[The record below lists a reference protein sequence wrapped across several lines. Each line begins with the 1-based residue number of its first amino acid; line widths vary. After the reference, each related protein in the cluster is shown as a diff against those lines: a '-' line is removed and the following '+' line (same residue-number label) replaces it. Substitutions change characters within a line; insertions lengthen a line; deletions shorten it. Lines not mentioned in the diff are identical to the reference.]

1 MPSREENEQR
11 PLSRSSG
18 LASNV
23 PRDDSPRSQA
33 AREPISMGEMP
44 DGEGMAPRPEESL
57 NDMDEEQK
65 EEISDLMLNVI
76 MHPDRPIENLPVM
89 MAPEL
94 KLIGR
99 CVSLRVMQTV
109 NGAPPAPY
117 YYTGLVCMVTETSV
131 SLMQVNRYTHDD
143 FAAYYLREQQLSK
156 GATISPELQI
166 RNCCALRHGRVRACC
181 LYSVLASPRADNGDA
196 SSTQHAQSPEWDL
209 LNHDCTTAGEAGVTQ
224 DDRIAS
230 TEESRMLC
238 TMDAAGSLAPAV
250 SMKTGAELDAAAAQN
265 GDEAGHMSGATEPVM
280 DEVTD
285 SADAANDGTAPRRF
299 RAFVG
304 SIGAIPYVT
313 FLRRNIYNVAFGRDP
328 RSSFYSLFKDP
339 ARHIRDMQV
348 LRMFVRRY
356 LVHTSQGNNPRQVLL
371 YAYLSARCAWPDVDR
386 ELVNRVALEELPT
399 LLKADCAIEKEKKR
413 RRLRMQQR
421 VREVQEYR
429 APAGFFSKTGILYLT
444 KIPQKLFLAGMF
456 ILLFD
461 VGLIVFFSSARS
473 NVSDALV
480 SSFIF
485 QFTGALVAAIV
496 VWCITGVMCIV
507 HSTMMHLPV
516 REGMWY
522 MGAHSACFLG
532 AFACCIMAFV
542 VLLRLLD
549 RNMIFFH
556 MVRNQ
561 PGDLCIFYQRHGCSG
576 FLVGC
581 NDSQAMFNRDLC
593 SICPDVSTSV
603 TGCYSIIRSQIG
615 LTTMPML
622 VFSIFLTVAVLYS
635 FVQLFKLLWIFK
647 AAVHIF

>member
-1 MPSREENEQR
+1 MTSREENEQR

-18 LASNV
+18 LASIV

-109 NGAPPAPY
+109 NGAPPASY

-209 LNHDCTTAGEAGVTQ
+209 LNHDCTTAGEAGATQ
-224 DDRIAS
+224 DDRIVS
-230 TEESRMLC
+230 TEDSRVLC

-250 SMKTGAELDAAAAQN
+250 PLKTAAELDAAAAQN
-265 GDEAGHMSGATEPVM
+265 GDEAGRMPGVTEPVV

-285 SADAANDGTAPRRF
+285 SAGAANGGTAPRRF
-299 RAFVG
+299 RAFDG
-304 SIGAIPYVT
+304 SIGPIPYVT
-313 FLRRNIYNVAFGRDP
+313 FLRKSIHNVAFGRDP
-328 RSSFYSLFKDP
+328 HSSFYSLFKDP
-339 ARHIRDMQV
+339 AMHIRDMQ
-348 LRMFVRRY
+348 LLCMFVRCY

-371 YAYLSARCAWPDVDR
+371 YAFLSVRCAWPDVDR
-386 ELVNRVALEELPT
+386 ELVNRVALEELPA

-413 RRLRMQQR
+413 RRLREQQR

-429 APAGFFSKTGILYLT
+429 APAGFFSNTGILYLT
-444 KIPQKLFLAGMF
+444 KIPQNLFLAGMF

-461 VGLIVFFSSARS
+461 MGLIVFFSAAKR
-473 NVSDALV
+473 NVSDALI

-485 QFTGALVAAIV
+485 QFMGELVAAIV
-496 VWCITGVMCIV
+496 VWSITGVICIV
-507 HSTMMHLPV
+507 HATMMHLPV

-522 MGAHSACFLG
+522 TGAHIVCFL
-532 AFACCIMAFV
+532 AAVVCSIMAFV

-549 RNMIFFH
+549 RNTIFFH

-561 PGDLCIFYQRHGCSG
+561 PDELCPFYERHGCSG
-576 FLVGC
+576 FFEGC
-581 NDSQAMFNRDLC
+581 NDTDNIYNQQLC
-593 SICPDVSTSV
+593 STCPGVNTSI
-603 TGCYSIIRSQIG
+603 TGCYPIIRSRIG
-615 LTTMPML
+615 LTTMPL
-622 VFSIFLTVAVLYS
+622 IVFSIFVTLAVLYS
-635 FVQLFKLLWIFK
+635 FFQLFKLLEIFR
-647 AAVHIF
+647 AAVDLF